1 MHAHHGDTLKTER
14 NGRAI
19 GGGRLSRSLRPARL
33 AGRAFV
39 RWAGTYAAWGERRKR
54 KRAEFVMRTGE
65 DVTRT
70 MGDMKGAVMKFG
82 QILSLM
88 SGVVPDEMSAQLA
101 SLQSNAP
108 PMSYHLV
115 EEVFEREF
123 GLPPSK
129 VFRRF
134 EHAPFAAASI
144 GQVHRATLHDGTRV
158 AVKVQYPGVREAIG
172 HDLANVG
179 MMISIAG
186 VLSRGL
192 DAGPIVR
199 DLKEGILGELDYLH
213 EAASQQRFY
222 NEFEGHAFIRIPRVF
237 HDLTTSRVL
246 VQEYIEGKP
255 FAAAAELDEAGRNRI
270 AEIIF
275 RYAFGSIYRH
285 NLFNGDPHPGNYLL
299 LPDGGVAFVD
309 YGCVAEFSDETIADI
324 VRILRAVMDDDRE
337 EWRRAVEAAG
347 ILRRDA
353 PFSTEELWEHMRWY
367 WSPVLDEEITFT
379 PELAAEMVRR
389 NTQTTGLGGRI
400 NQHCNVPEGTIFLT
414 RINFGLSGL
423 LGNLG
428 ARGPWR
434 AIIREYIDGAP
445 PCTELGRL
453 SAATTRGPAV

>member
-1 MHAHHGDTLKTER
+1 MS
-14 NGRAI
+14 GRAV
-19 GGGRLSRSLRPARL
+19 GGGRISRSLRPARL
-33 AGRAFV
+33 AGRAVV
-39 RWAGTYAAWGERRKR
+39 RWAGTYASWGERRTR
-54 KRAEFVMRTGE
+54 KREQFVMRTAE

-88 SGVVPDEMSAQLA
+88 SGMVPDEMAAQLA
-101 SLQSNAP
+101 TLQSDAP

-123 GLPPSK
+123 GRPPSK
-129 VFRRF
+129 VFRTF
-134 EHAPFAAASI
+134 EREPFAAASI

-179 MMISIAG
+179 MLIGMAG
-186 VLSRGL
+186 VVSRGL

-199 DLKEGILGELDYLH
+199 DLNEGILGELDYLR
-213 EAASQQRFY
+213 EAASQQRFCD
-222 NEFEGHAFIRIPRVF
+222 EFEGHAFIRIPRV
-237 HDLTTSRVL
+237 HHELTTERVL
-246 VQEYIEGKP
+246 VQEYIDGKP
-255 FAAAAELDEAGRNRI
+255 FASAAELSAAERNRI

-285 NLFNGDPHPGNYLL
+285 HLFNGDPHPGNYLL
-299 LPDGGVAFVD
+299 LDDGSVAFVD
-309 YGCVAEFSDETIADI
+309 YGCVAEFSAETIAGF
-324 VRILRAVMDDDRE
+324 VRVLRAVMDDEHE
-337 EWRRAVEAAG
+337 EWRSAVEAAG
-347 ILRRDA
+347 ILRPDA
-353 PFSTEELWEHMRWY
+353 PFSTEELWEHMHWY
-367 WSPVLDEEITFT
+367 WAPVLEDEITFT

-389 NTQTTGLGGRI
+389 NTQTTGIGGRI
-400 NQHCNVPEGTIFLT
+400 NQQCNVPEGTVFLT
-414 RINFGLSGL
+414 RINFGLAGL
-423 LGNLG
+423 LANLG

-434 AIIREYIDGAP
+434 GIIREYTDDAP

>member
-1 MHAHHGDTLKTER
+1 MS
-14 NGRAI
+14 GRAV
-19 GGGRLSRSLRPARL
+19 GGGRISRSLRPARL
-33 AGRAFV
+33 AGRAVV
-39 RWAGTYAAWGERRKR
+39 RWAGTYASWGERRTR
-54 KRAEFVMRTGE
+54 KREQFVMRTAE

-88 SGVVPDEMSAQLA
+88 SGMVPDEMAAQLA
-101 SLQSNAP
+101 TLQSDAP

-123 GLPPSK
+123 GRPPSK
-129 VFRRF
+129 VFRTF
-134 EHAPFAAASI
+134 EREPFAAASI

-179 MMISIAG
+179 MLISMAG
-186 VLSRGL
+186 VVSRGL

-199 DLKEGILGELDYLH
+199 DLNEGILGELDYLR
-213 EAASQQRFY
+213 EAASQQRFCD
-222 NEFEGHAFIRIPRVF
+222 EFEGHAFIRIPRV
-237 HDLTTSRVL
+237 HHELTTERVL
-246 VQEYIEGKP
+246 VQEYIDGKP
-255 FAAAAELDEAGRNRI
+255 FAAAAALSAAERNRI

-285 NLFNGDPHPGNYLL
+285 HLFNGDPHPGNYLL
-299 LPDGGVAFVD
+299 LDDGSVAFVD
-309 YGCVAEFSDETIADI
+309 YGCVAEFSAETIAGF
-324 VRILRAVMDDDRE
+324 VRVLRAVMDDEHE
-337 EWRRAVEAAG
+337 EWRSAVEAAG
-347 ILRRDA
+347 ILRPDA
-353 PFSTEELWEHMRWY
+353 PFSTEELWEHMHWY
-367 WSPVLDEEITFT
+367 WAPVLEDEITFT

-389 NTQTTGLGGRI
+389 NTQTTGIGGRI
-400 NQHCNVPEGTIFLT
+400 NQQCNVPEGTVFLT
-414 RINFGLSGL
+414 RINFGLAGL
-423 LGNLG
+423 LANLG

-434 AIIREYIDGAP
+434 GIIREYTDDAP